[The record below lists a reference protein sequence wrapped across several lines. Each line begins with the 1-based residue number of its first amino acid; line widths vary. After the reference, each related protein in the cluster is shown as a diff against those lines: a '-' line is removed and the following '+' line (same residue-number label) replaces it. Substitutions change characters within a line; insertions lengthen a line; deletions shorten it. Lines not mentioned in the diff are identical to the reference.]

1 MGLDPGAGAV
11 DAFGEGVDAECGA
24 LWVGQPVDGQAAGDV
39 VDRGPHP
46 GDLRVVGV
54 PVGHEE
60 LVESGTDEVGERH
73 LVLQAQGQ
81 GDGVGADQAGG
92 AGAVL
97 APVDEDLAEAPVVAL
112 VGGEAEPFDANHD
125 GGGVSAA
132 TPGHMPT
139 NANHH
144 GPASRTGI

>member
-1 MGLDPGAGAV
+1 
-11 DAFGEGVDAECGA
+11 
-24 LWVGQPVDGQAAGDV
+24 
-39 VDRGPHP
+39 
-46 GDLRVVGV
+46 V

-60 LVESGTDEVGERH
+60 LVESGADEVGERH

-81 GDGVGADQAGG
+81 GDGVGADQASG

-97 APVDEDLAEAPVVAL
+97 APVDEDLTEAPVVAL
-112 VGGEAEPFDANHD
+112 VGGEAEPFGADGD

-132 TPGHMPT
+132 TPGHMRT

-144 GPASRTGI
+144 DLASRTGI